1 MRYLLHQP
9 FSLGN
14 HVKMTSTTET
24 IANLE
29 GPNDLLESEIPTTW
43 SPELTSIIMQ
53 SLLGTINSTM
63 NSLNSSLTNSL
74 NTTAS
79 PYELLEDLQETTEAF
94 ANLNGTLR
102 EEEFKE
108 WQKTSKCISSHTYAL
123 YLKILTFVV
132 TSRILWEPLV
142 IRFYPLEFFS
152 NSW

>member
-1 MRYLLHQP
+1 
-9 FSLGN
+9 
-14 HVKMTSTTET
+14 MTSTTET

-108 WQKTSKCISSHTYAL
+108 WQKTSKCISSHTCTV
-123 YLKILTFVV
+123 LKNSHFRRYESITLGTFGN
-132 TSRILWEPLV
+132 TFLPLRILFRFLV
-142 IRFYPLEFFS
+142 ILSYCKCPELPRI
-152 NSW
+152 